1 MIFMPRSYFVFGRM
15 LAVTLL
21 AAFVFVHSGC
31 GNSPV
36 SSPSVGALSGNWQ
49 FNLLKNYPF
58 QQEQL
63 SASGFLQQS
72 NGNLTGSV
80 QGPTTINTNGTATC
94 GGTGP
99 LTGSVNN
106 QTVSFTLNP
115 GGTTINF
122 TGTISPDQKSMS
134 GSYEALGGGCYSY
147 PTSGI
152 WTAFLIPPLNG
163 KFTGTIDSSYMGALA
178 GLGVGASVPLSVSGS
193 FAQGPSAGSSAA
205 TLTGTITAA
214 GYPCF
219 TTASLTGTI
228 SGQNIYLSVYGYNGL
243 QIGTIGQ
250 ILASGASTS
259 PATLTVTSTGLV
271 VTGSTSTSG
280 FFIDLGNPCPAVNQL
295 GKSLTT
301 DSGGITLN
309 VQ

>member
-1 MIFMPRSYFVFGRM
+1 MRRSSFVLVRMVAVALLAGFVF
-15 LAVTLL
+15 L
-21 AAFVFVHSGC
+21 HSGC
-31 GNSPV
+31 GSSPV
-36 SSPSVGALSGNWQ
+36 NSQPAGALSGNWQ
-49 FNLLKNYPF
+49 LNLLKNYPF

-72 NGNLTGSV
+72 NGKLTGSV
-80 QGPTTINTNGTATC
+80 QGPTTTNTNGTATC

-99 LTGSVNN
+99 LTGTVNN
-106 QTVSFTLNP
+106 GTVSFTLNP

-122 TGTISPDQKSMS
+122 TGAISPDQKSMS
-134 GSYEALGGGCYSY
+134 GSYEAIGGGCYSY

-163 KFTGTIDSSYMGALA
+163 KFTGTIESSYMGALA
-178 GLGVGASVPLSVSGS
+178 GLGVGASVPVKVSGS
-193 FAQGPSAGSSAA
+193 FVQSANASSSAA
-205 TLTGTITAA
+205 ALTGTITAV

-219 TTASLTGTI
+219 ATASLTGTI
-228 SGQNIYLSVYGYNGL
+228 SGQDIYLSVYGYNGL

-250 ILASGASTS
+250 ILASGPTTA
-259 PATLTVTSTGLV
+259 PATLSVTPTGLV

-295 GKSLTT
+295 GNSLTS
-301 DSGGITLN
+301 DSGGFTLN